1 MLNEDTNFLIQSII
15 DCIEPEKSLSKL
27 ITSLTTLPDD
37 SLKSIILILK
47 AILFSNTYTNIQKL
61 QAVRTV
67 KSLMSSQIP
76 IIISLTH
83 KKIIKKVPNLIIF
96 QKNCGGFELW
106 LSALQAPDNSA
117 FKIIILML
125 QCVELWGEIHGKDA
139 KGKDTQFLSVY
150 QNLKLKEIEF
160 PPTFFLKSCNF
171 AEKNVT
177 KRDLSR
183 VRRLCK
189 EFIKTINSE
198 NKERALGLK
207 KIANSYEKVLEKEL
221 TGECRLSKKAKDV
234 MVFVLKQLKEAKVL
248 FEKWKSAGFS
258 IISARND
265 VKLDVLIED
274 PYPKSA
280 PLNDCLSDS
289 DSDLNFE
296 DIFDSGKYC
305 NEHGFCPSHC
315 KESAELTMV
324 KEQLVDSKEL
334 LNTYKT
340 DLKNLQ
346 EKYSRLIDEK
356 QANEARVKDLT
367 QSNQDLERCLLQNKG
382 MFHKVVS
389 ENNGLVKE
397 NDALKYQNDVYR
409 KNIEQLNKAYQDA
422 EEENEKIMKN
432 LECLENGNMLLLY
445 SNQTLKFEL
454 EKANNK
460 ELALVDIINTLKDK
474 KLMINN
480 NSIPKFAYLTPK
492 ELITQT
498 YTTLSDSE
506 NERHSINEEELKQI
520 PNSSLKRNK
529 RSRSKTEKAYINLP
543 TDDGNEKLLA

>member
-1 MLNEDTNFLIQSII
+1 MF
-15 DCIEPEKSLSKL
+15 
-27 ITSLTTLPDD
+27 
-37 SLKSIILILK
+37 
-47 AILFSNTYTNIQKL
+47 
-61 QAVRTV
+61 
-67 KSLMSSQIP
+67 SQIP

-83 KKIIKKVPNLIIF
+83 KKIIKKVPDLIVF

-106 LSALQAPDNSA
+106 LSSLQAQDNSA

-139 KGKDTQFLSVY
+139 KGKETQFLLVY
-150 QNLKLKEIEF
+150 QNLKAKEIEF
-160 PPTFFLKSCNF
+160 PPSFFLKSCNF

-189 EFIKTINSE
+189 EFTKAIYAE
-198 NKERALGLK
+198 NKDRALGLK

-221 TGECRLSKKAKDV
+221 NGEGRISKKAKDV
-234 MVFVLKQLKEAKVL
+234 MIFVLKQLKEAKVL
-248 FEKWKSAGFS
+248 FEKWKSGGFS
-258 IISARND
+258 LMSVKND
-265 VKLDVLIED
+265 VKLGVLIED
-274 PYPKSA
+274 PCPKNM
-280 PLNDCLSDS
+280 PLNDCLSDC
-289 DSDLNFE
+289 DEDLNFE

-324 KEQLVDSKEL
+324 KEQFLDCKEL

-346 EKYSRLIDEK
+346 EKYCRLIDEK
-356 QANEARVKDLT
+356 QANENKVKELI
-367 QSNQDLERCLLQNKG
+367 QNNQDLERCLLQNKS

-397 NDALKYQNDVYR
+397 NDALKYQNEVYK
-409 KNIEQLNKAYQDA
+409 KNIDQLNKAYQDV

-432 LECLENGNMLLLY
+432 LECLENGNVLLLY

-454 EKANNK
+454 EKANTK
-460 ELALVDIINTLKDK
+460 ELALVDIINSLRDK
-474 KLMINN
+474 KTISNK

-506 NERHSINEEELKQI
+506 NERPSINEEELKQI
-520 PNSSLKRNK
+520 PNSSSKRNK
-529 RSRSKTEKAYINLP
+529 RSRSKTEKAYKNLP
-543 TDDGNEKLLA
+543 TDDGN